1 MAERKGQVFVDDL
14 SEQLSCTYNGFCG
27 ASEQEVGVH
36 VTCRFRVDS
45 SIILKFIALRVEM
58 VLFLKFFFSGRTIR
72 KVKGGGGIFEPQE
85 FFFFNVSREWIFF
98 FLVKMLCTNI
108 FFP

>member
-45 SIILKFIALRVEM
+45 SIIVKFIALRVVM
-58 VLFLKFFFSGRTIR
+58 VLFLKFFFSGRTIK
-72 KVKGGGGIFEPQE
+72 KVMGGGGGFSNRR
-85 FFFFNVSREWIFF
+85 NV
-98 FLVKMLCTNI
+98 FL
-108 FFP
+108 

>member
-1 MAERKGQVFVDDL
+1 MAERKFQVFVDDL
-14 SEQLSCTYNGFCG
+14 SEELSCTYNGFCG

-58 VLFLKFFFSGRTIR
+58 VLFFLNSSLVDSTYDCKTGQNAIFTGQERQGDVQLK
-72 KVKGGGGIFEPQE
+72 
-85 FFFFNVSREWIFF
+85 VS
-98 FLVKMLCTNI
+98 
-108 FFP
+108 

>member
-58 VLFLKFFFSGRTIR
+58 VLFLKFTRVSILFSRLFDLEAI
-72 KVKGGGGIFEPQE
+72 VP
-85 FFFFNVSREWIFF
+85 S
-98 FLVKMLCTNI
+98 L
-108 FFP
+108 P